1 MTKYILAAL
10 LALSAAPA
18 LAQSASGPNDYVA
31 NPGIPNADTGPR
43 YCPEL
48 AHTEHPFRIRCPSWP
63 DISNVAIGAPIGI
76 SVGQGIV
83 GDNRGVLVEEG
94 TSVGSSYSILE
105 EEDDQA

>member
-1 MTKYILAAL
+1 MTKLILAAL

-18 LAQSASGPNDYVA
+18 LAQSATGPNTYVA
-31 NPGIPNADTGPR
+31 NPGIPIADTGPR

-63 DISNVAIGAPIGI
+63 DYSNVAIGAPIGI

-83 GDNRGVLVEEG
+83 GDNRGVQVEEG
-94 TSVGSSYSILE
+94 TSVGSSYSIPE
-105 EEDDQA
+105 EEDDHD

>member
-1 MTKYILAAL
+1 MTKFILATL

-31 NPGIPNADTGPR
+31 APDIPIADTGPR

-83 GDNRGVLVEEG
+83 GDNQAV
-94 TSVGSSYSILE
+94 SE
-105 EEDDQA
+105 EEDIHD